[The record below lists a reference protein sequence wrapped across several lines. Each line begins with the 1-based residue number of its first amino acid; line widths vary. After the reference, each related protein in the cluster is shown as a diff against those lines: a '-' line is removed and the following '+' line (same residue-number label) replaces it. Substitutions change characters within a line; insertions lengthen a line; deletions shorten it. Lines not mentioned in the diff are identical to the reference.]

1 MFSKT
6 GRDRAGR
13 GIVVT
18 AKSRREDEKNALR
31 KKILDAARVLFVSRP
46 YEEVTLRMIAESVEY
61 TAPTILNHFG
71 SKEGLIF
78 AICEEDFR
86 ALRARF
92 ERIAKVADPVER
104 LRKSGLAYVEFA
116 MTNPNHYRF
125 MFMTPH
131 PIPDPDGLS
140 IERGNPDQDAYAFLR
155 ATVAEA
161 ITAGR
166 FREDCDDPDMVAQV
180 LWSGVHGLV
189 SLHLTKG
196 DDPWLSF
203 RPIKATAR
211 LLVDTNI
218 DGLLREEK

>member
-1 MFSKT
+1 MT
-6 GRDRAGR
+6 
-13 GIVVT
+13 V
-18 AKSRREDEKNALR
+18 KSRREGEKEALR
-31 KKILDAARVLFVSRP
+31 QRILDAARELFVRRP
-46 YEEVTLRMIAESVEY
+46 YEEVTLRMIAEAVEY

-92 ERIAKVADPVER
+92 ERIAKVADPIER
-104 LRKSGLAYVEFA
+104 LRRIAPAYVEFA
-116 MTNPNHYRF
+116 MEHPNHYRF

-131 PIPDPDGLS
+131 PVPGPEATS

-161 ITAGR
+161 IDAGR
-166 FREDCDDPDMVAQV
+166 LREDCGDPDLVAQI

-189 SLHLTKG
+189 SLHLNKG
-196 DDPWLSF
+196 NDPCLSF
-203 RPIKATAR
+203 RPVKASVR
-211 LLVDTNI
+211 LLVDVTI
-218 DGLLREEK
+218 RGLVREGD